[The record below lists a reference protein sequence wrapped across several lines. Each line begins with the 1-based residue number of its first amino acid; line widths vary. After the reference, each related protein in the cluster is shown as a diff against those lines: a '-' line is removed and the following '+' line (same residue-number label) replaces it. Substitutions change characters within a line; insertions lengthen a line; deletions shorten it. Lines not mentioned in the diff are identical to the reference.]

1 MSKSQIVAALDIGTS
16 KTVVLV
22 GEIFPGDRLNIL
34 GIGQASS
41 LGVRKGDLLEFTPAC
56 NCAHAA
62 LLTAEQNARAQA
74 EVAFL
79 AQSGA
84 HLDGFSQH
92 AEINVS
98 AADNR
103 VRALDVQRLLAEARK
118 KELPPGRL
126 AIHHIRNSFQ
136 LDGRAVADPV
146 AQLGEKLQ
154 LGFWTVTGDESN
166 LSNAIHLV
174 NGYNGLEVK
183 DIIVASVASA
193 NVVTP
198 EMDKKI
204 GALVLDIGA
213 GITDYALHRDGHIIR
228 TGVIPIGGDH
238 LTNDLSLGL
247 RVSRKHAEK
256 VKLSFGQAMVDVQ
269 ARSEKVWMVG
279 DKSVGDRYI
288 PRLAICQ
295 ILEARVEELFSII
308 KKHLATFLTPEDVA
322 AGVILTGGTS
332 RLPMI
337 ERVAERI
344 LGLPARRPVEPAWLT
359 ESLRGPEYS
368 TAVGLL
374 LFALNAPKREN
385 QKSPARGG
393 DGIMSQMAR
402 WLGA

>member
-1 MSKSQIVAALDIGTS
+1 
-16 KTVVLV
+16 
-22 GEIFPGDRLNIL
+22 
-34 GIGQASS
+34 
-41 LGVRKGDLLEFTPAC
+41 
-56 NCAHAA
+56 
-62 LLTAEQNARAQA
+62 
-74 EVAFL
+74 
-79 AQSGA
+79 
-84 HLDGFSQH
+84 
-92 AEINVS
+92 
-98 AADNR
+98 
-103 VRALDVQRLLAEARK
+103 
-118 KELPPGRL
+118 
-126 AIHHIRNSFQ
+126 
-136 LDGRAVADPV
+136 
-146 AQLGEKLQ
+146 
-154 LGFWTVTGDESN
+154 
-166 LSNAIHLV
+166 
-174 NGYNGLEVK
+174 
-183 DIIVASVASA
+183 
-193 NVVTP
+193 
-198 EMDKKI
+198 
-204 GALVLDIGA
+204 
-213 GITDYALHRDGHIIR
+213 TDYALYRDGHIVK

-247 RVSRKHAEK
+247 RISRKHAEK